1 MDNYGDDL
9 YPLALLMDELKH
21 DDVLNRVEA
30 MQKVDTIA
38 IALGPERT
46 VKELLPFLNEVAQDD
61 EEEVFAVLA
70 EKLGDMVPY
79 IGGTENC
86 KPLIL
91 ILTILA
97 LMEEPIVR
105 DKAIDALNKISTQL
119 PNEDLQK
126 IFLPLI
132 TQLSQGNWFSKKV
145 ALCGLYKLV
154 IDKIAPAQ
162 RVEFLN
168 LYLKLVGDEYPMV
181 RRLAALHLPELIN
194 LLSKA
199 DSAVE
204 SDSWEAISKMFQH
217 IIHDDQDS
225 VKFLGVDVL
234 IAILEFFRHIGDFTY
249 NGEFLQLALKLC
261 KDESWRVRYTAAD
274 RFSKIAENFTHSE
287 PELTQLIEPF
297 IDLMDDH
304 EGEVRKAI
312 AKQLPDFCQLLTTF
326 PATKATILSK
336 IIPVVTELSQDPQ
349 ENVRALLALTITG
362 LSPILEKQLTI
373 DRLLPLFLTMLR
385 DDFPD
390 VRLNI
395 ILNLLVVNDTIGIN
409 LLLTNLLPAITELAQ
424 DHKWRVRLAIIE
436 YIPKL
441 AHQLGELFFN
451 DELLALCMLWLWDP
465 VFAIRDA
472 AVNNLKE
479 LTAIFGSEWAT
490 SHIILR
496 ITNPDGQ
503 STSGEDV
510 EEGGIDYSK
519 FIIRI
524 TCLFAITAL
533 VQVVNQDVIVQQ
545 CLPFINNLYDD
556 VVANIRFNVAKLYKV
571 VVELLAA
578 NPANREEVTR
588 LISTD
593 IAPKLEK
600 LLKDKDFD
608 VRYFAE
614 QTIDAIKAL

>member
-21 DDVLNRVEA
+21 DDVSNRVEA
-30 MQKVDTIA
+30 MEKVDTIA

-46 VKELLPFLNEVAQDD
+46 VNELLPFLNEVAQDD

-70 EKLGDMVPY
+70 LKLGDFVPY
-79 IGGTENC
+79 IGGHEHC
-86 KPLIL
+86 KPLIQ

-119 PNEDLQK
+119 TPAELEQT
-126 IFLPLI
+126 FVPLVQ
-132 TQLSQGNWFSKKV
+132 QLSAGNWFSKKV

-154 IDKIAPAQ
+154 IDKVPPAQ
-162 RVEFLN
+162 QLEFLQM
-168 LYLKLVGDEYPMV
+168 YLKLVGDEYPMV
-181 RRLAALHLPELIN
+181 RRLAALHLPELIG
-194 LLSKA
+194 LLNGTNGLV
-199 DSAVE
+199 DNDTWDV
-204 SDSWEAISKMFQH
+204 ILKMFRH
-217 IIHDDQDS
+217 IINDDQDL

-234 IAILEFFRHIGDFTY
+234 LAILEFFRKIDDYTY
-249 NGEFLQLALKLC
+249 NGEFLQLALKLI

-274 RFSKIAENFTHSE
+274 RFSKIAEYFLHLE

-312 AKQLPDFCQLLTTF
+312 AKQLPDFCKLLTYYPLTR
-326 PATKATILSK
+326 AIVLTK
-336 IIPVVTELSQDPQ
+336 IIPVVTELAQDPQ

-362 LSPILEKQLTI
+362 LLPILEKQSTI

-409 LLLTNLLPAITELAQ
+409 LLLTNLLPAITELAEDQ
-424 DHKWRVRLAIIE
+424 KWRVRLAIIE

-441 AHQLGELFFN
+441 AHQLGVSFFN
-451 DELLALCMLWLWDP
+451 DELLLLCLSWLWDP

-472 AVNNLKE
+472 AVNNLKQ
-479 LTAIFGSEWAT
+479 LTAIFGSEWAAG
-490 SHIILR
+490 HIIAR
-496 ITNPDGQ
+496 ITAKQEMPAHSDGQ
-503 STSGEDV
+503 DY
-510 EEGGIDYSK
+510 IDFDK

-533 VQVVNQDVIVQQ
+533 VPVVDREVIVLL
-545 CLPFINNLYDD
+545 CLPFIDKLVEDP
-556 VVANIRFNVAKLYKV
+556 VPNIRFNVAKLYKV
-571 VVELLAA
+571 VVDALVEKAEGD
-578 NPANREEVTR
+578 RDSIHR
-588 LISTD
+588 LIQLD
-593 IAPKLEK
+593 IMPKLEK
-600 LLKDKDFD
+600 LHHDDDFD
-608 VRYFAE
+608 VRFFAE
-614 QTIDAIKAL
+614 QTIDGIKSL